1 MLTLLAGLVAGLV
14 HVLSGPDHLAAVTP
28 IAADRPAQA
37 GWGGLMW
44 GTGHTTGVLA
54 VGALAL
60 LLRGLL
66 PLVALSSWSER
77 LVGVALIAIGLWG
90 LRQALLRHWHVHTH
104 THAGVPHTHIHH
116 HEPAL
121 QHDGPGTHAHTH
133 MAVAMGAL
141 HGLAGSAHVLG
152 VLPALALPTLAGSVA
167 YLLAF
172 GAGAIVAMTLYGWL
186 IGRLLLHSTRYG
198 LNSLRWVLTGSSTVA
213 VAIGAVWLVG

>member
-1 MLTLLAGLVAGLV
+1 MLTLLAGLVAGMV
-14 HVLSGPDHLAAVTP
+14 HVLSGPDHLAAVAP
-28 IAADRPAQA
+28 IAAHRPARA
-37 GWGGLMW
+37 GWSGLMW
-44 GTGHTTGVLA
+44 GTGHTTGVLI

-77 LVGVALIAIGLWG
+77 LVGVAMIAIGLWG

-104 THAGVPHTHIHH
+104 THAGLAHSHIHH

-121 QHDGPGTHAHTH
+121 RHDGPAAHAHTH
-133 MAVAMGAL
+133 MAMAMGAL

-152 VLPALALPTLAGSVA
+152 VLPALALPTLASSTA

-172 GAGAIVAMTLYGWL
+172 GAGAILAMSVYGWL
-186 IGRLLLHSTRYG
+186 IGRLLLHSARAG
-198 LNSLRWVLTGSSTVA
+198 LDSLRWALTGSSMVA

>member
-1 MLTLLAGLVAGLV
+1 MLTLLAGLMAGLV
-14 HVLSGPDHLAAVTP
+14 HVLSGPDHLAAVAP
-28 IAADRPAQA
+28 IAADRPTRAA
-37 GWGGLMW
+37 WSGLMW

-60 LLRGLL
+60 ALRGLL
-66 PLVALSSWSER
+66 PVLALSSWSER

-104 THAGVPHTHIHH
+104 THAGVPHTHIHY

-121 QHDGPGTHAHTH
+121 QHDRPGAHAHTH

-152 VLPALALPTLAGSVA
+152 ILPALALPTLAGSLA

-172 GAGAIVAMTLYGWL
+172 GTGAIVAMMVYGWL
-186 IGRLLLHSTRYG
+186 IGTLLLHSARSG
-198 LNSLRWVLTGSSTVA
+198 LNSLRWVLTGSSMA
-213 VAIGAVWLVG
+213 ALAIGAVWLVR